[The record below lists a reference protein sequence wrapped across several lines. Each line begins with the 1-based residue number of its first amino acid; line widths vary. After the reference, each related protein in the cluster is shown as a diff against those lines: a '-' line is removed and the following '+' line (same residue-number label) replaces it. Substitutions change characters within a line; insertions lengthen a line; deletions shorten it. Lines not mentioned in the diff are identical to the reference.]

1 MTAHDCVSM
10 LKKNRIFQSVGE
22 DRLEQLV
29 ESAGTQVFRRGESIL
44 SPERGGRTMGMIL
57 TGSAA
62 VVKGRAVINTLVPGD
77 IFGAVTLFSDEPSP
91 ATTVTARVECSAIFF
106 EKEAIAELIEN
117 EPGAAV
123 GFAAYLSARIRFL
136 TRRIEALTAGDSAS
150 KLLSYLLEREQG
162 GEVEIQSCAE
172 LARRLDVGR
181 ASLYRALDSLETSGD
196 IRRDGKKIFITVKSR
211 E

>member
-10 LKKNRIFQSVGE
+10 LKKNRMFQSVGE

-62 VVKGRAVINTLVPGD
+62 VIKGRAVINTLVPGD

-106 EKEAIAELIEN
+106 EKEAIAKLIES

-196 IRRDGKKIFITVKSR
+196 IRREGKKIFITVKSR

>member
-22 DRLEQLV
+22 NRLEQLV

-62 VVKGRAVINTLVPGD
+62 VIKGRAVINTLVPGD

-181 ASLYRALDSLETSGD
+181 ASLYRALDSLEASGD
-196 IRRDGKKIFITVKSR
+196 IRREGKKIFITVKSR

>member
-1 MTAHDCVSM
+1 MTVRECASM
-10 LKKNRIFQSVGE
+10 LRNNRIFQSVGE
-22 DRLEQLV
+22 DRLERLV
-29 ESAGTQVFRRGESIL
+29 EDADIQTFRRGDEIL
-44 SPERGGRTMGMIL
+44 SPSRGRRIMGMII

-62 VVKGRAVINTLVPGD
+62 VNKGRAVINTLVPGD

-91 ATTVTARVECSAIFF
+91 ATTVTARVECSAVFF
-106 EKEAIAELIEN
+106 EKDAIAELIES
-117 EPGAAV
+117 EPG

-150 KLLSYLLEREQG
+150 KLLSYLLEREQN
-162 GEVEIQSCAE
+162 GEVDIQSCAE

-196 IRRDGKKIFITVKSR
+196 IRREGKKIFITVKDR
-211 E
+211 G

>member
-196 IRRDGKKIFITVKSR
+196 IRREGKKIFITVKSR

>member
-44 SPERGGRTMGMIL
+44 SPERGGRTMGMLL

-196 IRRDGKKIFITVKSR
+196 IRREGKKIFITVKSR

>member
-1 MTAHDCVSM
+1 MTVQECALM
-10 LKKNRIFQSVGE
+10 LKNNRIFQSVNE
-22 DRLEQLV
+22 TRLEELV
-29 ESAGTQVFRRGESIL
+29 DGAQIKTFRRGDELL

-62 VVKGRAVINTLVPGD
+62 VNKGRAVISTLVPGD

-91 ATTVTARVECSAIFF
+91 ATTVTARVECSAVFF
-106 EKEAIAELIEN
+106 EKDAIAQLIES

-150 KLLSYLLEREQG
+150 KLLSYLLEREQA
-162 GEVEIQSCAE
+162 GEVDIQSCAE
-172 LARRLDVGR
+172 LARRLDIGR

-196 IRRDGKKIFITVKSR
+196 IRREGKKIFITVKNR

>member
-106 EKEAIAELIEN
+106 EKEAIAELIES

-181 ASLYRALDSLETSGD
+181 ASLYRALDSLEASGD
-196 IRRDGKKIFITVKSR
+196 IRREGKKIFITVKSR

>member
-10 LKKNRIFQSVGE
+10 LKKNRIFQSIGE

-44 SPERGGRTMGMIL
+44 SPERGGGTMGMIL

-106 EKEAIAELIEN
+106 EKEAIAELIES

-181 ASLYRALDSLETSGD
+181 ASLYRALDSLEASGD
-196 IRRDGKKIFITVKSR
+196 IRREGKKIFITVKSR